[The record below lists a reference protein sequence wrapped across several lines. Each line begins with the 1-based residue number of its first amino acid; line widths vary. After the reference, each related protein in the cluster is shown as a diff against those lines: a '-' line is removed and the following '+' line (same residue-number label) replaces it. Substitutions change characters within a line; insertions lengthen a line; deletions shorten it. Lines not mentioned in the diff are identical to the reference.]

1 MDKQKFTTELVQ
13 YATTGCGLL
22 HGAYVFS
29 MESSYVYCPNVPSSP
44 DELRHRRV
52 SDNEIRQ
59 IWTSFLER
67 VYDKYSKNEEYRC
80 KLTGEDRT
88 FNWNNGK
95 IAIVVG
101 DKIYVCK
108 SEYIDDDTLRELG
121 FSSNYNLFVPMS
133 NGEAY
138 YEPAADYG
146 CNNCG
151 LIS

>member
-13 YATTGCGLL
+13 YATSECGYFT
-22 HGAYVFS
+22 GAYEFS
-29 MESSYVYCPNVPSSP
+29 KKSSYVYCPNVPSSP
-44 DELRHRRV
+44 NELRHRLLPDHV
-52 SDNEIRQ
+52 VRQ
-59 IWTSFLER
+59 IWTEFWEC
-67 VYDKYSKNEEYRC
+67 VHEKYSKNENYKC
-80 KLTGEDRT
+80 KFTGEDRT

-95 IAIVVG
+95 TAIVVG

-108 SEYIDDDTLRELG
+108 SQNIDDDTLRELG
-121 FSSNYNLFVPMS
+121 FTCDSNLFVPMS